1 MLANTVKYPVP
12 LGAQWRASARRAL
25 VTETEGM
32 QLLISAIDG
41 PLGDGL
47 VAAVNRIRNAKG
59 RVVLTGMG
67 KSGHI
72 ARKIGATLA
81 STGTPASF
89 VHPAE
94 ASHGDLGMIT
104 PDDVIIMISN
114 SGESPE
120 LRDILNYSRRFQVP
134 LIAMTSVPSSTL
146 GNEADIVL
154 PLPRA
159 REACPNGLAPTTS
172 TLLQL
177 ALGDALAMALL
188 EDKGFSAHDFKT
200 FHPGGKLGA
209 QLKHVRDIMHPR
221 EELPLAN
228 EPAKMSEAL
237 ILMTQRS
244 YGCLGVVD
252 GDGQLI
258 GIVTDGD
265 LRRHM
270 TPDLLN
276 LNVGEVMTRSPKS
289 IEPDALTSEAL
300 EQLNSLKITSL
311 FVIDEH
317 KRPLGLIHIHDLLR
331 IGLI

>member
-1 MLANTVKYPVP
+1 MLANSAKNPVP

-134 LIAMTSVPSSTL
+134 LIAITSVPSSTL

-228 EPAKMSEAL
+228 EQAKMSEAL

>member
-1 MLANTVKYPVP
+1 MPDSAQLSPLP

-32 QLLISAIDG
+32 QQLIAALDG
-41 PLGDGL
+41 PLGDAFAKSVQL
-47 VAAVNRIRNAKG
+47 IRSAKG
-59 RVVLTGMG
+59 RVVMTGMG

-72 ARKIGATLA
+72 ARKIAATLA

-104 PDDVIIMISN
+104 ADDVVIMISN

-120 LRDILNYSRRFQVP
+120 LRDILIYSRRFAVP
-134 LIAMTSVPSSTL
+134 LLAITSVPGSTL
-146 GNEADIVL
+146 GKEADIVL

-188 EDKGFSAHDFKT
+188 EDKGFSAHDFRK

-209 QLKHVRDIMHPR
+209 QLKHVRDIMHGKD
-221 EELPLAN
+221 ELPLGP
-228 EPAKMSEAL
+228 ESMPMSDVL
-237 ILMTQRS
+237 ITMTRRS
-244 YGCLGVVD
+244 YGCFGVVD
-252 GDGQLI
+252 AEGRLI

-265 LRRHM
+265 LRRGM

-276 LNVGEVMTRSPKS
+276 RTAGSVMTRAPKT
-289 IEPDALTSEAL
+289 IDPDALASEAL

-311 FVIDEH
+311 FAIDGEQ
-317 KRPLGLIHIHDLLR
+317 KPVGLIHIHDLLR
-331 IGLI
+331 IGLV

>member
-1 MLANTVKYPVP
+1 MTPTP
-12 LGAQWRASARRAL
+12 PGAQWRDSARRAL
-25 VTETEGM
+25 VIETEGM
-32 QLLISAIDG
+32 QQLIAALDG
-41 PLGDGL
+41 PLGDAFEKS
-47 VAAVNRIRNAKG
+47 VQVIREAKG
-59 RVVLTGMG
+59 RVVMTGMG

-72 ARKIGATLA
+72 ARKIAATLA

-104 PDDVIIMISN
+104 AEDVVIMISN

-120 LRDILNYSRRFQVP
+120 LRDILTYSRRFSVP
-134 LIAMTSVPSSTL
+134 LVAITSAPQSSL
-146 GNEADIVL
+146 GKEADIVL

-188 EDKGFSAHDFKT
+188 EDKGFSALDFRK

-221 EELPLAN
+221 EELPLG
-228 EPAKMSEAL
+228 PEAL
-237 ILMTQRS
+237 PMSDVLIVMTRRS
-244 YGCLGVVD
+244 YGCFGVVD
-252 GDGQLI
+252 EQDRLA

-265 LRRHM
+265 LRRNM
-270 TPDLLN
+270 TPDLLKRSA
-276 LNVGEVMTRSPKS
+276 GSVMTRAPKTIS
-289 IEPDALTSEAL
+289 PDALASEAL
-300 EQLNSLKITSL
+300 AQLNDLKITSL
-311 FVIDEH
+311 FVIDAEQ
-317 KRPLGLIHIHDLLR
+317 RPVGLIHIHDLLR
-331 IGLI
+331 IGLV

>member
-1 MLANTVKYPVP
+1 MPNRNLNPVP
-12 LGAQWRASARRAL
+12 LGAQWRESARRAL

-32 QLLISAIDG
+32 QQLIAALDG
-41 PLGDGL
+41 PLGEGL
-47 VAAVNRIRNAKG
+47 AQSVDLIRKAKG
-59 RVVLTGMG
+59 RVVMTGMG

-72 ARKIGATLA
+72 ARKIAATLA

-104 PDDVIIMISN
+104 PDDVVIMISN

-120 LRDILNYSRRFQVP
+120 LRDILTYSRRFAVP
-134 LIAMTSVPSSTL
+134 LLAITSVPDSTL
-146 GNEADIVL
+146 GKEADVVL

-188 EDKGFSAHDFKT
+188 EDKGFSAHDFRK

-209 QLKHVRDIMHPR
+209 QLKHVRDIMHR
-221 EELPLAN
+221 VEELPLGPENMAM
-228 EPAKMSEAL
+228 ADVL
-237 ILMTQRS
+237 IVMTRRS
-244 YGCLGVVD
+244 YGCFGVVD
-252 GDGQLI
+252 GDGRLI

-265 LRRHM
+265 LRRNM

-276 LNVGEVMTRSPKS
+276 RTAGAVMTRQPKTIS
-289 IEPDALTSEAL
+289 PDALASEAL
-300 EQLNSLKITSL
+300 EQLNALKITSL
-311 FVIDEH
+311 FAIDGER
-317 KRPLGLIHIHDLLR
+317 RPVGLIHIHDLLR
-331 IGLI
+331 IGLV